1 MGVPAPNDILRVE
14 SKVTD
19 TIASI
24 CQVLMVISLCLF
36 KNQDHTKLSMT
47 RYIISTISCCLLY
60 FLFWIFYYT
69 GIMNAF
75 VILGL
80 TFFPCLAFY
89 LSIDGLDGRSC
100 Q

>member
-1 MGVPAPNDILRVE
+1 MGVPAPIDILRVE

-47 RYIISTISCCLLY
+47 RYIISTINCCLLY

-80 TFFPCLAFY
+80 TFFLCLAFY
-89 LSIDGLDGRSC
+89 LSIDGVDGRSC